1 MFNEFKKS
9 TRKHEK
15 ETLFFQGFFLVSE
28 QLFEH
33 KNNNNQHIMH
43 QNNYVKMD
51 ELSINQLM
59 SLQVIKL
66 TPGFAFCTG
75 KAAPS
80 CLLFAGYLCSLPVHR
95 FIYNKHNNRKWN
107 FLKLEVYKTSFSNR
121 RKLVFPI

>member
-1 MFNEFKKS
+1 MKK
-9 TRKHEK
+9 KHC
-15 ETLFFQGFFLVSE
+15 FFQGFFLVSE

-75 KAAPS
+75 KAVPS
-80 CLLFAGYLCSLPVHR
+80 CLLFAVYLCSLPVHR
-95 FIYNKHNNRKWN
+95 FINNKHNNRKWN